1 MSKLNKVVNDKD
13 LNGFEISMRGT
24 TAYAGVRFGRT
35 GYQHDHEV
43 YVAVIGLSDE
53 EQQIAGKSTF
63 MWHLSKHD
71 SLLDAAYA
79 VKVFNEDRES
89 NIASLFGAKTGDWD
103 CGPIPEFEYEAFD
116 TPEHKARRV
125 AMKTRKGLSVKKL
138 VEIITDDRLIDTKGS
153 RTTMSRRYGS
163 DVFLKLG
170 RKFGNKVVN
179 NDIHTLTINEF
190 ELRYGL
196 NQ

>member
-1 MSKLNKVVNDKD
+1 MKNVNKVVNDKD
-13 LNGFEISMRGT
+13 LNGLDISMQGT
-24 TAYAGVRFGRT
+24 TAYAGVRFGMT
-35 GYQHDHEV
+35 GWQHDHEV
-43 YVAVIGLSDE
+43 FTAFIGLSDE
-53 EQQIAGKSTF
+53 EQKIAGKSTF
-63 MWHLSKHD
+63 CWHLSKHD
-71 SLLDAAYA
+71 NLLDAAYA
-79 VKVFNEDRES
+79 VKKFNEDREN
-89 NIASLFGAKTGDWD
+89 NIASLFGSKTGEWD
-103 CGPIPEFEYEAFD
+103 CGIIPEFEYEAID
-116 TPEHKARRV
+116 TPEHKARRIT
-125 AMKTRKGLSVKKL
+125 MKNRKGLSVKKI

-196 NQ
+196 TQ